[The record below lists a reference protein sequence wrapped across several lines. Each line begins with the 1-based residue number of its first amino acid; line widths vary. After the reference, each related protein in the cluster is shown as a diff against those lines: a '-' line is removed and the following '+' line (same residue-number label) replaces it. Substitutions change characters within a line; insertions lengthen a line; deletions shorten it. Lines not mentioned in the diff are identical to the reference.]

1 MKVNLQENRLTIS
14 GERHQEK
21 IDNQNFFRKERFYG
35 RFMRT
40 FTLPTTVEEN
50 NIKAKFNDGV
60 LTVTVPKAEVKKAKR
75 IAIE

>member
-1 MKVNLQENRLTIS
+1 MTIS

-50 NIKAKFNDGV
+50 DIKAKFNDGV